1 VAYYYFVAQLPSLIY
16 GQPAPMSSEH
26 FRGLCRDMLSG
37 DDLALLDYCSL
48 DPEEA
53 LRKAGSGAVGV
64 SYGELPPGTDSSFI
78 DGWYAFERA
87 LRLHLARNRSQ
98 ALKREN
104 AAPTEP
110 PAAPSDAENAAKAA
124 LAQESPL
131 EAELL
136 LGKARWDAIDSL
148 QGLNYFGRNTV
159 YAYLLK
165 LLLVERRQ
173 SFKAEEGFAEYKALY
188 ASIMGAGAGETAFA
202 GGVSTS
208 TESGES

>member
-1 VAYYYFVAQLPSLIY
+1 
-16 GQPAPMSSEH
+16 MSSEH

-37 DDLALLDYCSL
+37 DDLALLDYCAL
-48 DPEEA
+48 DPDA
-53 LRKAGSGAVGV
+53 VLRKGSAGQP
-64 SYGELPPGTDSSFI
+64 YGDLPPGTDSSFI

-98 ALKREN
+98 ALKRES

-110 PAAPSDAENAAKAA
+110 PAAPADAENAAKAA
-124 LAQESPL
+124 LALESPL

-136 LGKARWDAIDSL
+136 LGKARWDVIDSL

-165 LLLVERRQ
+165 LLLIERRQ
-173 SFKAEEGFAEYKALY
+173 AFKAEEGFAEYKALY
-188 ASIMGAGAGETAFA
+188 ASIMEAGAGETAFA
-202 GGVSTS
+202 GGASTS
-208 TESGES
+208 TESGEP